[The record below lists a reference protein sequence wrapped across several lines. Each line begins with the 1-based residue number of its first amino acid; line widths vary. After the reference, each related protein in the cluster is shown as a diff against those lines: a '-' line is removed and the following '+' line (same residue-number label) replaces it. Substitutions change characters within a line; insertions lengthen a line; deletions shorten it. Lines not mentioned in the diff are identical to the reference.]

1 MHFFVIYHKIVF
13 FNSVIVRLYDVEK
26 YEVRQYIP
34 ASSLRADN

>member
-26 YEVRQYIP
+26 YD
-34 ASSLRADN
+34 STSLQVA